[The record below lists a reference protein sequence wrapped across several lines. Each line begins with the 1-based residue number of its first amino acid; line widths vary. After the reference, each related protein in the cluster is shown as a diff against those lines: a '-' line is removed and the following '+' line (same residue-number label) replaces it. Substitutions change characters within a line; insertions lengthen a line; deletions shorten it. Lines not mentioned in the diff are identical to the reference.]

1 MAMFKEKIAR
11 AVLTCFALVLVSGCA
26 SHSNKME
33 ETKTLMRYGEYAAAA
48 DEINL
53 LLEAERNQ
61 LLKEVELGVVNQLKG
76 NYRVSLKHLDTADK
90 LADELY
96 TVSFGDLAVRASANA
111 SLTTYRG
118 NIIERVYINYFKM
131 LNYFYLAEATTS
143 RQETQTLLD
152 SARIEARRAIIL
164 LDENVFKVGDYE
176 IAKEEKKSL
185 LYKFQQIY
193 AELNGEVI
201 NPKELIFR
209 DNAFSHYVIAT
220 LFEKMGEIDSARVS
234 YERAAKLY
242 EQGYVK
248 QYSLSTDM
256 VSQAW
261 FDTARML
268 KAKGDR
274 RWSRIATNKLSP
286 AKRQE
291 LNLSTKGKGQLVI
304 VQEVD
309 MIAPRGELNLWTT
322 IEDNKLVVRPVPIG
336 TPKEKAYQLAWF
348 YYMYA
353 DKGLLNAVEKIRAK
367 DYVSLLNSNH
377 EKTTS
382 IPKALNSTLESL
394 GLLQVMSS
402 IGIRLS
408 VPLLYYEDLSIGKS
422 RLEIDGESKG
432 DLILADSIS
441 GLAMAQHLV
450 GAGSELN
457 NAMAVEA
464 LRLTLCI
471 QAGAPAQIC
480 ALAAGAST
488 SADTRSWLSL
498 PYEIRTLRTN
508 LPAGDYQLKLI
519 SDADG
524 FQLEQIEEVKIKAGE
539 VRLVRMRT
547 FAVDPNQPIPKI
559 VEKVRSKNK
568 VELVKNEQTI
578 DVTSKGES
586 NE

>member
-1 MAMFKEKIAR
+1 MIQKKITWLA
-11 AVLTCFALVLVSGCA
+11 ALLFTLVLTSGCA
-26 SHSNKME
+26 SHSNKMD
-33 ETKTLMRYGEYAAAA
+33 TAKTLIRYGEYAAAA
-48 DEINL
+48 EEINDL
-53 LLEAERNQ
+53 LDADRNK
-61 LLKEVELGVVNQLKG
+61 LLKEVELGVLNQLKG
-76 NYRVSLKHLDTADK
+76 DYLTSLAHLETADE

-96 TVSFGDLAVRASANA
+96 TISFGDLATRASTNA
-111 SLTTYRG
+111 TFVTYRG
-118 NIIERVYINYFKM
+118 NIVERVYINYFKM
-131 LNYFYLAEATTS
+131 LNYFYLAEAATS
-143 RQETQTLLD
+143 TQEKQQRLD
-152 SARIEARRAIIL
+152 SARVEARRAMLL

-176 IAKEEKKSL
+176 VAKEEKKSL

-220 LFEKMGEIDSARVS
+220 LFEKIGEIDSARVS

-274 RWSRIATNKLSP
+274 RWSRVAANKLSP
-286 AKRQE
+286 AQRQE

-353 DKGLLNAVEKIRAK
+353 DKGLLNVVEKIRAK

-464 LRLTLCI
+464 LRLTLRI

-539 VRLVRMRT
+539 VRLIRMRT